1 MEIVDKSL
9 NSGHKYLDKKALIL
23 FEKKLTEIES
33 NLYQTGVQV
42 KLTFDRWKARDPEE
56 LQ

>member
-33 NLYQTGVQV
+33 NLYQTGV
-42 KLTFDRWKARDPEE
+42 
-56 LQ
+56 